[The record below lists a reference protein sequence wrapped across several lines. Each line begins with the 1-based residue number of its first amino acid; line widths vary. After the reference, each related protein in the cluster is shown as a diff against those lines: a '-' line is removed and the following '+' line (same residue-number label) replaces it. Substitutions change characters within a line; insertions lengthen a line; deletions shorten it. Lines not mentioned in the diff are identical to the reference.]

1 METTPTFVS
10 HTGNGVSQIDYI
22 LCTDVQILNSTIVT
36 ENHYLSQSA
45 HTVVSFTLDV
55 KVDLLIN
62 KGKSNKQSK
71 AVSKLIWEK
80 LNVGK
85 FQDVLSNE
93 LKSLNEEH
101 LRDTDELLGFVQNSL
116 KAAAYKSVP
125 SRTIKL

>member
-1 METTPTFVS
+1 M
-10 HTGNGVSQIDYI
+10 
-22 LCTDVQILNSTIVT
+22 T

-101 LRDTDELLGFVQNSL
+101 LRDIDELLGFVHNSL
-116 KAAAYKSVP
+116 KAAAYKFVP
-125 SRTIKL
+125 SRTIKLRRALDLEHL